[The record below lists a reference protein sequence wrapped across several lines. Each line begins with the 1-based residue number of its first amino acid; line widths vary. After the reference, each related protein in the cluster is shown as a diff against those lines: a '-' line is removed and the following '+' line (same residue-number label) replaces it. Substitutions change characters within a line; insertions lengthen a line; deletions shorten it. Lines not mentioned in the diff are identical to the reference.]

1 MTKQFLVTVQ
11 TPGDVP
17 ADRLETIRAEIEQHA
32 GACVEFYG
40 RQRPLK
46 VQCCEAQPG
55 REYLLT
61 EPWRTAPVEGG
72 A

>member
-1 MTKQFLVTVQ
+1 MIKQFLVTLE

-40 RQRPLK
+40 RQRPVKVKAHLIKPVKFGITEFGTPLLK
-46 VQCCEAQPG
+46 
-55 REYLLT
+55 
-61 EPWRTAPVEGG
+61 
-72 A
+72 